1 MSPRIGVIEHDLY
14 CPPGLLGQ
22 WLVEAGAV
30 LDVRRPYAG
39 DPLPALAGPGDPG
52 DPDETDAVDGL
63 VVLGGPM
70 DAWDDDHHAWLD
82 PTRELIR
89 EAGRRAVPT
98 LGVCLGHQMCA
109 LALGGR
115 VGRSPRGQQTG
126 MTPIGWQEEAMDD
139 RLLGALAQ
147 RIEPSRGVQWNDD
160 LVLALPPEAVV
171 LAQTPAGDLQSARF
185 ADTVWGVQ
193 WHPEVDETLVAP
205 WAEKDEARHA
215 ARGLDQAALL
225 RQIADSR
232 AELEAT
238 WRPLADAFVAL
249 LVPVAVR

>member
-1 MSPRIGVIEHDLY
+1 MSPRISVIEHDIF

-39 DPLPALAGPGDPG
+39 DPLPVFDGP
-52 DPDETDAVDGL
+52 DAADGL

-70 DAWDDDHHAWLD
+70 DAWDDEHHAWLE

-89 EAGRRAVPT
+89 EASRRGVPT
-98 LGVCLGHQMCA
+98 LGVCLGHQLCA
-109 LALGGR
+109 LALGGM

-126 MTPIGWQEEAMDD
+126 LMPIGWQEEAMGD

-147 RIEPSRGVQWNDD
+147 RVEPSRGVQWNDD
-160 LVLALPPEAVV
+160 LVLALPSGAVV
-171 LAQTPAGDLQSARF
+171 LAQTSAGDLQAARF

-193 WHPEVDETLVAP
+193 WHPEVDERLVAP

-215 ARGLDQAALL
+215 ARNLDQAALL
-225 RQIADSR
+225 RQIADAR
-232 AELEAT
+232 AELETT
-238 WRPLADAFVAL
+238 WRPLADAFVVS
-249 LVPVAVR
+249 LVPEPVRG